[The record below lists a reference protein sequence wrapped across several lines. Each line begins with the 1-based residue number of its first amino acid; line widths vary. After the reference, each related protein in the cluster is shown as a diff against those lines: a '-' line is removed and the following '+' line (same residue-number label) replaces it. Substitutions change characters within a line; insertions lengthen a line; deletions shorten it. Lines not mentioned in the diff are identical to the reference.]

1 MRDVIEVEEGKLPR
15 IVTLKGVRGNHVQ
28 FLLKSAGRKLGL
40 QLIKLDPKMLQ
51 LLEQN

>member
-1 MRDVIEVEEGKLPR
+1 MKNVIEVEEGKLPK
-15 IVTLKGVRGNHVQ
+15 IVKMKGEHGNHVH

-40 QLIKLDPKMLQ
+40 QLIKLDPKLLQ